1 MPTIRG
7 VLTLVAVAVLAACSD
22 SNNLPDPTEE
32 SIVDTLDVGSL
43 TDTPLTT
50 PSGFAVTSARPI
62 RTDQDPG
69 FDFAYDIDEN
79 GQSVLIPRAALGITS
94 GGTAEPGLMRR
105 DETFTA
111 ITEAPSNG
119 YVTDEPVPIAVGERY
134 IVRSRVTCALA
145 VPLLREDRNHQSGE
159 QFRFA
164 AGAGER
170 QLRLPRPRARPPR
183 PLALR

>member
-7 VLTLVAVAVLAACSD
+7 VLTWVAIAVLAACSD

-105 DETFTA
+105 DETFNA

-119 YVTDEPVPIAVGERY
+119 YVTDEPVPISVGERY

-145 VPLLREDRNHQSGE
+145 VPYYAKIEIISLENNFVSLQVLANVNCGYRGLEPGLPDR
-159 QFRFA
+159 
-164 AGAGER
+164 
-170 QLRLPRPRARPPR
+170 
-183 PLALR
+183 